1 MTCERT
7 AKEAAC
13 CTYLKL
19 LASTCNFDFAAY
31 ASGEMEPAHRVNA
44 ARTAGGRSA
53 AAAWLASETGGPD
66 RAANGPAAPA
76 DSRT

>member
-1 MTCERT
+1 
-7 AKEAAC
+7 
-13 CTYLKL
+13 
-19 LASTCNFDFAAY
+19 
-31 ASGEMEPAHRVNA
+31 MEPAHRVNA

-76 DSRT
+76 YSRT